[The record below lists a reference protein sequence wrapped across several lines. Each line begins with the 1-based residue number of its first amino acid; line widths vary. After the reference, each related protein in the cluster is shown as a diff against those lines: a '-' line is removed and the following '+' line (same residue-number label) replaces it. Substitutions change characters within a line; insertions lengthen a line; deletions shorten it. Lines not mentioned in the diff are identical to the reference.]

1 MTEITVN
8 GMTCTSCATH
18 VKDALEKIPGVN
30 AAVVS
35 YPESRAQ
42 VMADTAVS
50 HNQLLAAIAALGY
63 QGSIR
68 VGDFKDEPKIR
79 DALEGAG
86 LHIAIIGSGGAAMA
100 AALKAVEQGATVTL
114 IERGTIG
121 GTCVNIGCVPSKIMI
136 RAAHI
141 AHLRRESPFD
151 GGIAATV
158 PAIDRSKLLAQQ
170 QARVDELRHAKY
182 EGILDGN
189 PAITVLHGEAR
200 FKDDQSL
207 VVRLNEGGEREV
219 TFDRCLVATG
229 ASPAVPPIPGLKES
243 PYWTSTEALVSDTI
257 PARLAV
263 IGSSVVAL
271 ELAQAFA
278 RLGSQ
283 VTILARS
290 TLFFREDPAIGEAVT
305 AAFRAEGIEVLEH
318 TQASQVAH
326 VNGEFVLTT
335 GHGELRADK
344 LLVATGR
351 APNTRSLALDAAGVT
366 VNAQGAIVIDQ
377 GMRTSNPN
385 IYAAGDCTDQPQFV
399 YVAAA
404 AGTRAAINMTGGDA
418 ALNLTAMPAVVF
430 TDPQVATVG
439 YSEAEA
445 HHDGIETD
453 SRTLTLD
460 NVPRAL
466 ANFDTRGFIK
476 LVIEEGSGRL
486 IGVQAVAPEA
496 GELIQTAVLAIRN
509 RMTVQELAD
518 QLFPYLTMVEGLKLA
533 AQTPLGEIC
542 RYRVCRVM
550 PSSRHRSPTLVSGC
564 PIAAIARR
572 SLAAVILNGRPPFRP
587 RARADAKP
595 AMVRSAINSRSNSA
609 NAAKMPKTSLPAA
622 VVVSMAAPWPVNTLR
637 PMPRAVRSCTVLMR
651 WRKSRPSRSSF
662 HTTSVS
668 PGRSAFRQLTKPG
681 RSSRLPDAWSS

>member
-1 MTEITVN
+1 MNGRVLHVT
-8 GMTCTSCATH
+8 GMTCDSCANH
-18 VKDALEKIPGVN
+18 VEKVLLTVPGVHK
-30 AAVVS
+30 AEVS
-35 YPESRAQ
+35 YPDALARVSGEPALDPTMLVS
-42 VMADTAVS
+42 AV
-50 HNQLLAAIAALGY
+50 AAAGYRAALADAPPAAM
-63 QGSIR
+63 GSGLLGKMR
-68 VGDFKDEPKIR
+68 EWLGSGDKAGGD
-79 DALEGAG
+79 GGG
-86 LHIAIIGSGGAAMA
+86 LHIAVIGSGGAAMA
-100 AALKAVEQGATVTL
+100 AALKAVEQGARVTL

-121 GTCVNIGCVPSKIMI
+121 GTCVNVGCVPSKIMI

-151 GGIAATV
+151 GGIKAAP
-158 PAIDRSKLLAQQ
+158 PAILRGRLLAQQ

-182 EGILDGN
+182 ESILDGN
-189 PAITVLHGEAR
+189 PSITVLRGEAS
-200 FKDDQSL
+200 FKNEHTL
-207 VVRLNEGGEREV
+207 TVRLVEGGERV
-219 TFDRCLVATG
+219 VAFDRCLVATG
-229 ASPAVPPIPGLKES
+229 ASAAVPPIPGLKDT
-243 PYWTSTEALVSDTI
+243 PYWTSTEALVSDSI
-257 PARLAV
+257 PERLAV
-263 IGSSVVAL
+263 IGSSVVAV

-283 VTILARS
+283 VTILARN

-318 TQASQVAH
+318 TQASHVAYADR
-326 VNGEFVLTT
+326 EFVLTT
-335 GHGELRADK
+335 GHGIIAADK

-351 APNTRSLALDAAGVT
+351 APNTRGLNLEAAGVT
-366 VNAQGAIVIDQ
+366 FNAQGAIVIDQ
-377 GMRTSNPN
+377 GMRTSNPH

-418 ALNLTAMPAVVF
+418 ALDLTAMPAVVF

-453 SRTLTLD
+453 SRLLTLD

-509 RMTVQELAD
+509 RMTVQELAE

-533 AQTPLGEIC
+533 AQTFNKDVKQL
-542 RYRVCRVM
+542 
-550 PSSRHRSPTLVSGC
+550 
-564 PIAAIARR
+564 
-572 SLAAVILNGRPPFRP
+572 
-587 RARADAKP
+587 
-595 AMVRSAINSRSNSA
+595 
-609 NAAKMPKTSLPAA
+609 
-622 VVVSMAAPWPVNTLR
+622 
-637 PMPRAVRSCTVLMR
+637 SCCA
-651 WRKSRPSRSSF
+651 
-662 HTTSVS
+662 
-668 PGRSAFRQLTKPG
+668 G
-681 RSSRLPDAWSS
+681 

>member
-1 MTEITVN
+1 MSTLKIT
-8 GMTCTSCATH
+8 GMTCDSCAVH
-18 VKDALEKIPGVN
+18 VKDALEKVPGVQSADVSYAKGSAKLAIEVGTSPDALT
-30 AAVVS
+30 AAV
-35 YPESRAQ
+35 AG
-42 VMADTAVS
+42 
-50 HNQLLAAIAALGY
+50 LGY
-63 QGSIR
+63 RATLADAPSVSTPGGLLDKMRDLLGRNDKTGSS
-68 VGDFKDEPKIR
+68 
-79 DALEGAG
+79 GA
-86 LHIAIIGSGGAAMA
+86 LHIAVIGSGGAAMA
-100 AALKAVEQGATVTL
+100 AALKAVEQGARVTL

-121 GTCVNIGCVPSKIMI
+121 GTCVNVGCVPSKIMI

-151 GGIAATV
+151 GGIAATT
-158 PAIDRSKLLAQQ
+158 PTIQRTALLAQQ

-182 EGILDGN
+182 EGILEGN
-189 PAITVLHGEAR
+189 PAITVLHGSAR
-200 FKDDQSL
+200 FKDNRNLIVQ
-207 VVRLNEGGEREV
+207 LNDGGERV
-219 TFDRCLVATG
+219 VAFDRCLIATG
-229 ASPAVPPIPGLKES
+229 ASPAVPPIPGLKDT
-243 PYWTSTEALVSDTI
+243 PYWTSTEALVSETI
-257 PARLAV
+257 PKRLAV

-278 RLGSQ
+278 RLGAK

-305 AAFRAEGIEVLEH
+305 AAFRMEGIEVREH
-318 TQASQVAH
+318 TQASQVAYI
-326 VNGEFVLTT
+326 NGEGDGEFVLTT
-335 GHGELRADK
+335 AHGELRADK

-351 APNTRSLALDAAGVT
+351 APNIRKLALDATGVT
-366 VNAQGAIVIDQ
+366 LTPQGAIVIDP
-377 GMRTSNPN
+377 GMRTSVEH

-445 HHDGIETD
+445 HHDGIKTD

-476 LVIEEGSGRL
+476 LVVEEGSGRL

-496 GELIQTAVLAIRN
+496 GELIQTAALAIRN

-533 AQTPLGEIC
+533 AQTFNKDVKQL
-542 RYRVCRVM
+542 
-550 PSSRHRSPTLVSGC
+550 
-564 PIAAIARR
+564 
-572 SLAAVILNGRPPFRP
+572 
-587 RARADAKP
+587 
-595 AMVRSAINSRSNSA
+595 
-609 NAAKMPKTSLPAA
+609 
-622 VVVSMAAPWPVNTLR
+622 
-637 PMPRAVRSCTVLMR
+637 SCCA
-651 WRKSRPSRSSF
+651 
-662 HTTSVS
+662 
-668 PGRSAFRQLTKPG
+668 G
-681 RSSRLPDAWSS
+681 

>member
-1 MTEITVN
+1 MTTLKIT
-8 GMTCTSCATH
+8 GMTCDSCAVH
-18 VKDALEKIPGVN
+18 VKEALEKVPGVQSAN
-30 AAVVS
+30 VSYTKGSAKLAVETGTSPDALTAAV
-35 YPESRAQ
+35 AG
-42 VMADTAVS
+42 
-50 HNQLLAAIAALGY
+50 LGY
-63 QGSIR
+63 R
-68 VGDFKDEPKIR
+68 ATLA
-79 DALEGAG
+79 DALVPPVGGGLLVKMREWLGSGDKAGDDGGG
-86 LHIAIIGSGGAAMA
+86 LHIAVIGSGGAAMA
-100 AALKAVEQGATVTL
+100 AALKAVEQGAHVTL

-151 GGIAATV
+151 GGMPPTPPTIL
-158 PAIDRSKLLAQQ
+158 RERLLAQQ

-182 EGILDGN
+182 EGILDDN
-189 PAITVLHGEAR
+189 PAISVLHGEAR
-200 FKDDQSL
+200 FKDAHSL
-207 VVRLNEGGEREV
+207 TVQLNGGGERV
-219 TFDRCLVATG
+219 LAFDRCLIATG
-229 ASPAVPPIPGLKES
+229 ASPAVPPIPGLKDT

-257 PARLAV
+257 PERLAV

-278 RLGSQ
+278 RLGSK

-290 TLFFREDPAIGEAVT
+290 TLFFREDPAIGEAIT

-326 VNGEFVLTT
+326 EGGEFVLTT
-335 GHGELRADK
+335 AHGELRADK

-351 APNTRSLALDAAGVT
+351 SPNTRSLALDAAGVAL
-366 VNAQGAIVIDQ
+366 NLQGAIVIDV
-377 GMRTSNPN
+377 GMRTSTPD

-418 ALNLTAMPAVVF
+418 ALNLAAMPAVVF

-445 HHDGIETD
+445 QHDGIETD

-476 LVIEEGSGRL
+476 LVVEEGSGRL

-496 GELIQTAVLAIRN
+496 GELIQTAALAIRN

-533 AQTPLGEIC
+533 AQTFTKDVKQL
-542 RYRVCRVM
+542 
-550 PSSRHRSPTLVSGC
+550 
-564 PIAAIARR
+564 
-572 SLAAVILNGRPPFRP
+572 
-587 RARADAKP
+587 
-595 AMVRSAINSRSNSA
+595 
-609 NAAKMPKTSLPAA
+609 
-622 VVVSMAAPWPVNTLR
+622 
-637 PMPRAVRSCTVLMR
+637 SCCA
-651 WRKSRPSRSSF
+651 
-662 HTTSVS
+662 
-668 PGRSAFRQLTKPG
+668 G
-681 RSSRLPDAWSS
+681 